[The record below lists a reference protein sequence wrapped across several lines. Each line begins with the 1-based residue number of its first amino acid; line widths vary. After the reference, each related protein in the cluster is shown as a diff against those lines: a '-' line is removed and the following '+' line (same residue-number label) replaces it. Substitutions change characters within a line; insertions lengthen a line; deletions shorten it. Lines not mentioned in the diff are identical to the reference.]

1 MYIDFEDLRPE
12 TPHLERALSVREG
25 VLISIIVHLLLFIAI
40 LVAPD
45 WLPESLRSTPAATEV
60 AMQSPGQDP
69 RFVFVQPKLDIS
81 KPQPKPNVDR
91 SDQDRVKSTIEKPP
105 DPKNAMPFARGNSRE
120 LEEADLAPPN
130 RGNAPE
136 TSVAQGTPEAN
147 AEGQMAANDPSRSMK
162 LPDTPNSKSAL
173 NLGNSPGG
181 RGVLGNAL
189 KNLQRYVQEHSF
201 DNIQGSG
208 DAEGLI
214 QFDSKGVDF
223 GPWLRRFVAQVKRN
237 WFVPQ
242 AAMIMKGH
250 VVITFNIHRNGAI
263 TDIEV
268 KQPSSIEAFNHAA
281 VNALLGSN
289 PTQPLPPEYP
299 SDSAFFTVT
308 FLYNEDPADF
318 R

>member
-1 MYIDFEDLRPE
+1 MYIDFEDLRPD
-12 TPHLERALSVREG
+12 TPRVEGALSVREG

-40 LVAPD
+40 LVLPD
-45 WLPESLRSTPAATEV
+45 FLPESVRPVPAAV
-60 AMQSPGQDP
+60 ASRAPEENP
-69 RFVFVQPKLDIS
+69 RFVFMQPRMDVS
-81 KPQPKPNVDR
+81 KPQPRPNVDR

-105 DPKNAMPFARGNSRE
+105 NPENPLPYARGNSPQ
-120 LEEADLAPPN
+120 LEEAELAPPS

-136 TSVAQGTPEAN
+136 TSVARGNPNSN
-147 AEGQMAANDPSRSMK
+147 AEGQVAANDPSRSMMR
-162 LPDTPNSKSAL
+162 LPEAPSATPAL
-173 NLGNSPGG
+173 RLGETGG
-181 RGVLGNAL
+181 RGVLGSAL
-189 KNLQRYVQEHSF
+189 RNLQRYVQEQSF
-201 DNIQGSG
+201 DNDRGSG

-223 GPWLRRFVAQVKRN
+223 GPWLRRFIAQVKRN

-250 VVITFNIHRNGAI
+250 VVITFNIHRSGAI

-268 KQPSSIEAFNHAA
+268 KKPSSVDSFNLAA
-281 VNALLGSN
+281 VNALQGSN

-299 SDSAFFTVT
+299 SDTAFFTVT

>member
-12 TPHLERALSVREG
+12 TPRVERALSAREG
-25 VLISIIVHLLLFIAI
+25 VLISIIVHLLIFIGILFM
-40 LVAPD
+40 PE
-45 WLPESLRSTPAATEV
+45 LPQAQPVQTALMNPVPRES
-60 AMQSPGQDP
+60 P
-69 RFVFVQPKLDIS
+69 RFVFMQPRVDIP
-81 KPQPKPNVDR
+81 KPQPKVDVEA
-91 SDQDRVKSTIEKPP
+91 SDLDRVRSNIERSP
-105 DPKNAMPFARGNSRE
+105 DPRNLLPFARGNTRE
-120 LEEADLAPPN
+120 REEAEVAPQN
-130 RGNAPE
+130 RGAAE
-136 TSVAQGTPEAN
+136 ESSVAQGRPNPAP
-147 AEGQMAANDPSRSMK
+147 EGQTAADDPSRSALR
-162 LPDTPNSKSAL
+162 LPDSPAATPAL
-173 NLGNSPGG
+173 KIGETAANGK
-181 RGVLGNAL
+181 LGNAL
-189 KNLQRYVQEHSF
+189 RNLQRYVQQQSF
-201 DNIQGSG
+201 DNPQGSG
-208 DAEGLI
+208 DAQGLI

-268 KQPSSIEAFNHAA
+268 KKPSHIESFNQAA
-281 VNALLGSN
+281 VNALISSN
-289 PTQPLPPEYP
+289 PTQPLPAEYP

>member
-12 TPHLERALSVREG
+12 TPRVERALSVREG

-40 LVAPD
+40 LIVPD
-45 WLPESLRSTPAATEV
+45 LLPESVRAAVPATLANRPPE
-60 AMQSPGQDP
+60 QSP
-69 RFVFVQPKLDIS
+69 RFVFMQPRVDVS
-81 KPQPKPNVDR
+81 KPQPRPDVDR
-91 SDQDRVKSTIEKPP
+91 SDQDRVKSAIEKPP
-105 DPKNAMPFARGNSRE
+105 NPQNALPFARGNSRE
-120 LEEADLAPPN
+120 REEADVAPPN

-136 TSVAQGTPEAN
+136 ASVAQGAPDAT
-147 AEGQMAANDPSRSMK
+147 AEGQMAANDPSKSMLK
-162 LPDTPNSKSAL
+162 LPDSPNSKPSLRLGDAGGKGLLGSAL
-173 NLGNSPGG
+173 
-181 RGVLGNAL
+181 R
-189 KNLQRYVQEHSF
+189 NLQRYVQEQSF
-201 DNIQGSG
+201 ENEHGSG

-268 KQPSSIEAFNHAA
+268 KQPSNVESFNHAA

-299 SDSAFFTVT
+299 SDTAFFTVT